1 MKSSMFDFTE
11 EDNLFLPMAER
22 MRPTSIEE
30 VYGQKHILSENKT
43 LRKMIDKDKITSMVF
58 FGPPG
63 VGKSTVASI
72 IAKKTKREYIKLN
85 AVLSNVSEIRE
96 AIKKA
101 EKNLSNEKKTILFID
116 EIHRFNK
123 SQQDALLPAVENG
136 TIILIGSTTQ
146 NPYFYLTNALLS
158 RIMLF
163 EFKNLEDEDIREA
176 VVNAI
181 KDKRGLGEEDID
193 VEDKAIDL
201 IVKFSHGD
209 VRKALTYLETSYLA
223 TQIDE
228 TKEKLTI
235 TEETVKDVTTKQALN
250 FDEDEHYNTISAF
263 IKSVRGSDPN
273 AAIYYLARMLEAG
286 EDPRYIA
293 RRLCILASEDIGLAD
308 PNALNIASSLLNIVE
323 FIGMPEGRIPLAEV
337 TIYLALC
344 PKSNS
349 AYNAIN
355 KALKDVRN
363 GELYSI
369 PNYLKDNNSASFD
382 RKSNEDYKYPHDY
395 PYHIIKQDYL
405 EKGIRK
411 NYYEAV
417 EIGEER
423 ELKKRY
429 EWIIKHIYD

>member
-1 MKSSMFDFTE
+1 MFDFIE
-11 EDNLFLPMAER
+11 NDNSFLPMAER
-22 MRPTSIEE
+22 MRPTSIDE

-72 IAKKTKREYIKLN
+72 IAKKTKSEYIKLN

-101 EKNLSNEKKTILFID
+101 EKNLANSKKTILFID

-163 EFKNLEDEDIREA
+163 EFRNLEDSDIKEA
-176 VVNAI
+176 ILKAI
-181 KDKRGLGEEDID
+181 EDKRGLGENDIA
-193 VEDKAIDL
+193 VENEAIDL
-201 IVKFSHGD
+201 IVKYSHGD
-209 VRKALTYLETSYLA
+209 VRKALTYLEA
-223 TQIDE
+223 AFFVTQIDE

-235 TEETVKDVTTKQALN
+235 TEEIVKDVTSKQILN

-263 IKSVRGSDPN
+263 IKSVRGSDTN
-273 AAIYYLARMLEAG
+273 AAIYYLARMLESG

-293 RRLCILASEDIGLAD
+293 RRLCILASEDIGLAE
-308 PNALNIASSLLNIVE
+308 PEAINIASSLINIIE

-337 TIYLALC
+337 TIYLSLC

-349 AYNAIN
+349 AYKAIDS
-355 KALKDVRN
+355 AIRDIRN

-369 PNYLKDNNSASFD
+369 PNYLKDNNSASFNK
-382 RKSNEDYKYPHDY
+382 KSEEEYKYPHDF
-395 PYHIIKQDYL
+395 PYHIVKQDYL
-405 EKGIRK
+405 EKGIK
-411 NYYEAV
+411 KKYYNPV
-417 EIGEER
+417 DIGEER
-423 ELKKRY
+423 ELKKVY
-429 EWIIKHIYD
+429 EWIMKHID

>member
-1 MKSSMFDFTE
+1 MFDFIE
-11 EDNLFLPMAER
+11 NDNSFLPMAER
-22 MRPTSIEE
+22 MRPTSIDE

-72 IAKKTKREYIKLN
+72 IAKKTKSEYIKLN

-101 EKNLSNEKKTILFID
+101 EKNLANSKKTILFID

-163 EFKNLEDEDIREA
+163 EFRNLEDSDIKEA
-176 VVNAI
+176 ILKATT
-181 KDKRGLGEEDID
+181 DKRGIGENDIA
-193 VEDKAIDL
+193 VENEAIDL
-201 IVKFSHGD
+201 IVKYSHGD
-209 VRKALTYLETSYLA
+209 VRKALTYLEA
-223 TQIDE
+223 AFFVTQIDE

-235 TEETVKDVTTKQALN
+235 TEEIVKDVTSKQILN

-263 IKSVRGSDPN
+263 IKSVRGSDTN
-273 AAIYYLARMLEAG
+273 AAIYYLARMLESG

-293 RRLCILASEDIGLAD
+293 RRLCILASEDIGLAE
-308 PNALNIASSLLNIVE
+308 PEAINIASSLINIIE

-337 TIYLALC
+337 TIYLSLC

-349 AYNAIN
+349 AYKAIDS
-355 KALKDVRN
+355 AIRDIRN

-382 RKSNEDYKYPHDY
+382 KKSEEEYKYPHDF
-395 PYHIIKQDYL
+395 PYHIVKQDYL
-405 EKGIRK
+405 EKGIKK
-411 NYYEAV
+411 NYYNPV
-417 EIGEER
+417 DIGEER
-423 ELKKRY
+423 ELKKVY
-429 EWIIKHIYD
+429 EWIMNHIN

>member
-1 MKSSMFDFTE
+1 MFDFIE
-11 EDNLFLPMAER
+11 NDNSFLPMAER
-22 MRPTSIEE
+22 MRPTSIDE

-72 IAKKTKREYIKLN
+72 IAKKTKSEYIKLN
-85 AVLSNVSEIRE
+85 AVLSNVSEIRD

-101 EKNLSNEKKTILFID
+101 EKNLANSKKTILFID

-163 EFKNLEDEDIREA
+163 EFRNLEDSDIKEA
-176 VVNAI
+176 ILKAI
-181 KDKRGLGEEDID
+181 TDKRGLGENDIA
-193 VEDKAIDL
+193 VENEAIDL
-201 IVKFSHGD
+201 IVKYSHGD
-209 VRKALTYLETSYLA
+209 VRKALTYLEA
-223 TQIDE
+223 AFFVTQIDE

-235 TEETVKDVTTKQALN
+235 TEEIVKDVTSKQILN

-263 IKSVRGSDPN
+263 IKSVRGSDTN
-273 AAIYYLARMLEAG
+273 AAIYYLARMLESG

-293 RRLCILASEDIGLAD
+293 RRLCILASEDIGLAE
-308 PNALNIASSLLNIVE
+308 PEAINIASSLINIIE

-337 TIYLALC
+337 TIYLSLC

-349 AYNAIN
+349 AYKAIDS
-355 KALKDVRN
+355 AIRDIRN

-369 PNYLKDNNSASFD
+369 PNYLKDNNSASFNK
-382 RKSNEDYKYPHDY
+382 KSEEEYKYPHDF
-395 PYHIIKQDYL
+395 PYHIVKQDYL
-405 EKGIRK
+405 EKGIKK
-411 NYYEAV
+411 NYYNPV
-417 EIGEER
+417 DIGEER
-423 ELKKRY
+423 ELKKVY
-429 EWIIKHIYD
+429 EWIMKHIE

>member
-1 MKSSMFDFTE
+1 MFDFTDS
-11 EDNLFLPMAER
+11 DNSFLPMAER

-30 VYGQKHILSENKT
+30 VFGQKHILSENKT

-72 IAKKTKREYIKLN
+72 IAKKTKSEYIKLN

-101 EKNLSNEKKTILFID
+101 EKNLTNSKKTILFID

-136 TIILIGSTTQ
+136 TVILIGSTTQ

-163 EFKNLEDEDIREA
+163 EFRNLEDSDIKEA
-176 VVNAI
+176 ILKAI
-181 KDKRGLGEEDID
+181 NDKRGLGENDIAIEDSA
-193 VEDKAIDL
+193 VDL
-201 IVKFSHGD
+201 IVKYSHGD
-209 VRKALTYLETSYLA
+209 VRKALTYLEA
-223 TQIDE
+223 AFFVTQIDE

-235 TEETVKDVTTKQALN
+235 TEEIVQDVVSKQTLN

-273 AAIYYLARMLEAG
+273 AAIYYLARMLESG

-293 RRLCILASEDIGLAD
+293 RRLCILASEDIGLAE
-308 PNALNIASSLLNIVE
+308 PKAMNIVSSLIGIVD
-323 FIGMPEGRIPLAEV
+323 FIGMPEGRIPLAEA

-349 AYNAIN
+349 AYKAIDL
-355 KALKDVRN
+355 AIRDIRN

-369 PNYLKDNNSASFD
+369 PNYLKDNHSASFD
-382 RKSNEDYKYPHDY
+382 KKSEEEYKYPHDF
-395 PYHIIKQDYL
+395 PYHIVKQNYL
-405 EKGIRK
+405 EKGIKK
-411 NYYEAV
+411 NYYQPV
-417 EIGEER
+417 DIGEER
-423 ELKKRY
+423 ELKKVY
-429 EWIIKHIYD
+429 EWIMKYIN

>member
-1 MKSSMFDFTE
+1 
-11 EDNLFLPMAER
+11 
-22 MRPTSIEE
+22 MRPTSIDE

-72 IAKKTKREYIKLN
+72 IAKKTKSEYIKLN

-101 EKNLSNEKKTILFID
+101 EKNLANSKKTILFID

-163 EFKNLEDEDIREA
+163 EFRNLEDSDIKEA
-176 VVNAI
+176 ILKATT
-181 KDKRGLGEEDID
+181 DKRGLGESDIA
-193 VEDKAIDL
+193 VENEAIDL
-201 IVKFSHGD
+201 IVKYSHGD
-209 VRKALTYLETSYLA
+209 VRKALTYLEA
-223 TQIDE
+223 AFFVTQIDE

-235 TEETVKDVTTKQALN
+235 TEEIVKDVTSKQILN

-263 IKSVRGSDPN
+263 IKSVRGSDTN
-273 AAIYYLARMLEAG
+273 AAIYYLARMLESG

-293 RRLCILASEDIGLAD
+293 RRLCILASEDIGLAE
-308 PNALNIASSLLNIVE
+308 PEAINIASSLINIIE

-337 TIYLALC
+337 TIYLSLC

-349 AYNAIN
+349 AYKAIDS
-355 KALKDVRN
+355 AIRDIRN

-382 RKSNEDYKYPHDY
+382 KKSEEEYKYPHDF
-395 PYHIIKQDYL
+395 PYHIVKQDYL
-405 EKGIRK
+405 EKGIKK
-411 NYYEAV
+411 NYYNPV
-417 EIGEER
+417 DIGEER
-423 ELKKRY
+423 ELKKVY
-429 EWIIKHIYD
+429 EWIMNHIN

>member
-1 MKSSMFDFTE
+1 MFDFIE
-11 EDNLFLPMAER
+11 NDNSFLPMAER
-22 MRPTSIEE
+22 MRPTSIDE

-72 IAKKTKREYIKLN
+72 IAKKTKSEYIKLN

-101 EKNLSNEKKTILFID
+101 EKNLANSKKTILFID

-136 TIILIGSTTQ
+136 TIVLIGSTTQ

-163 EFKNLEDEDIREA
+163 EFRNLEDSYIKEA
-176 VVNAI
+176 ILKAI
-181 KDKRGLGEEDID
+181 MDKRGLGESDIA
-193 VEDKAIDL
+193 VENEAIDL
-201 IVKFSHGD
+201 IVKYSHGD
-209 VRKALTYLETSYLA
+209 VRKALTYLEA
-223 TQIDE
+223 AFFVTQIDE

-235 TEETVKDVTTKQALN
+235 TEEIVKDVTSKQILN

-273 AAIYYLARMLEAG
+273 AAIYYLARMLESG
-286 EDPRYIA
+286 EDPRFIA
-293 RRLCILASEDIGLAD
+293 RRLCILASEDIGLAE
-308 PNALNIASSLLNIVE
+308 PEAINIASSLINIIE

-337 TIYLALC
+337 TIYLSLC

-349 AYNAIN
+349 AYKAIDS
-355 KALKDVRN
+355 AIRDIRN

-369 PNYLKDNNSASFD
+369 PNYLKDNNSASFNK
-382 RKSNEDYKYPHDY
+382 KSEEEYKYPHDF
-395 PYHIIKQDYL
+395 PYHIVKQDYL
-405 EKGIRK
+405 EKGIKK
-411 NYYEAV
+411 NYYNPV
-417 EIGEER
+417 DIGEER
-423 ELKKRY
+423 ELKKVY
-429 EWIIKHIYD
+429 EWIMNHIN

>member
-1 MKSSMFDFTE
+1 MFDFIE
-11 EDNLFLPMAER
+11 NDNSFLPMAER
-22 MRPTSIEE
+22 MRPTSIDE

-72 IAKKTKREYIKLN
+72 IAKKTKSEYIKLN

-101 EKNLSNEKKTILFID
+101 EKNLANSRKTILFID

-163 EFKNLEDEDIREA
+163 EFRNLEDSDIKEA
-176 VVNAI
+176 ILKATT
-181 KDKRGLGEEDID
+181 DKRGLGENDIA
-193 VEDKAIDL
+193 VENEAIDL
-201 IVKFSHGD
+201 IVKYSHGD
-209 VRKALTYLETSYLA
+209 VRKALTYLEA
-223 TQIDE
+223 AFFVTQIDE

-235 TEETVKDVTTKQALN
+235 TEEIVKDVTSKQILN

-263 IKSVRGSDPN
+263 IKSVRGSDTN
-273 AAIYYLARMLEAG
+273 AAIYYLARMLESG

-293 RRLCILASEDIGLAD
+293 RRLCILASEDIGLAE
-308 PNALNIASSLLNIVE
+308 PEAINIASSLINIIE

-337 TIYLALC
+337 TIYLSLC

-349 AYNAIN
+349 AYKAIDS
-355 KALKDVRN
+355 AIRDIRN

-382 RKSNEDYKYPHDY
+382 KKSEEEYKYPHDF
-395 PYHIIKQDYL
+395 PYHIVKQDYL
-405 EKGIRK
+405 EKGIKK
-411 NYYEAV
+411 NYYNPV
-417 EIGEER
+417 DIGEER
-423 ELKKRY
+423 ELKKVY
-429 EWIIKHIYD
+429 EWIMKHID

>member
-1 MKSSMFDFTE
+1 MFDFIE
-11 EDNLFLPMAER
+11 NDNSFLPMAER
-22 MRPTSIEE
+22 MRPTSIDE

-72 IAKKTKREYIKLN
+72 IAKKTKSEYIKLN

-101 EKNLSNEKKTILFID
+101 EKNLANSKKTILFID

-163 EFKNLEDEDIREA
+163 EFRNLEDSDIKEA
-176 VVNAI
+176 ILKAI
-181 KDKRGLGEEDID
+181 EDKRGLGENDIA
-193 VEDKAIDL
+193 VENEAIDL
-201 IVKFSHGD
+201 IVKYSHGD
-209 VRKALTYLETSYLA
+209 VRKALTYLEA
-223 TQIDE
+223 AFFVTQIDE

-235 TEETVKDVTTKQALN
+235 TEEIVKDVTSKQILN

-263 IKSVRGSDPN
+263 IKSVRGSDTN
-273 AAIYYLARMLEAG
+273 SAIYYLARMLESG

-293 RRLCILASEDIGLAD
+293 RRLCILASEDIGLAE
-308 PNALNIASSLLNIVE
+308 PEAINIASSLINIIE

-337 TIYLALC
+337 TIYLSLC

-349 AYNAIN
+349 AYKAIDS
-355 KALKDVRN
+355 AIRDIRN

-382 RKSNEDYKYPHDY
+382 KKSEEEYKYPHDF
-395 PYHIIKQDYL
+395 PYHIVKQDYL
-405 EKGIRK
+405 EKGIK
-411 NYYEAV
+411 KKYYNPV
-417 EIGEER
+417 DIGEER
-423 ELKKRY
+423 ELKKVY
-429 EWIIKHIYD
+429 EWIMKHID

>member
-1 MKSSMFDFTE
+1 MFDFTDS
-11 EDNLFLPMAER
+11 DNSFLPMAER

-30 VYGQKHILSENKT
+30 VFGQKHILSENKT

-63 VGKSTVASI
+63 VGKSTVSSI
-72 IAKKTKREYIKLN
+72 IAKKTKSEYIKLN

-101 EKNLSNEKKTILFID
+101 EKNLANSKKTILFID

-136 TIILIGSTTQ
+136 TIVLIGSTTQ

-163 EFKNLEDEDIREA
+163 EFRNLEDSDIKEA
-176 VVNAI
+176 ILKAI
-181 KDKRGLGEEDID
+181 TDKRGLGENDIA
-193 VEDKAIDL
+193 VENEAIDL
-201 IVKFSHGD
+201 IVKYSHGD
-209 VRKALTYLETSYLA
+209 VRKALTYLEA
-223 TQIDE
+223 AFFVTQIDE

-235 TEETVKDVTTKQALN
+235 TEEIVKDVTSKQILN

-263 IKSVRGSDPN
+263 IKSVRGSDTN
-273 AAIYYLARMLEAG
+273 AAIYYLARMLESG

-293 RRLCILASEDIGLAD
+293 RRLCILASEDIGLAE
-308 PNALNIASSLLNIVE
+308 PEAINIASSLINIIE

-337 TIYLALC
+337 TIYLSLC

-349 AYNAIN
+349 AYKAIDS
-355 KALKDVRN
+355 AIRDIRN

-382 RKSNEDYKYPHDY
+382 KKSEEEYKYPHDF
-395 PYHIIKQDYL
+395 PYHIVKQDYL
-405 EKGIRK
+405 EKGIKK
-411 NYYEAV
+411 NYYNPV
-417 EIGEER
+417 DIGEER
-423 ELKKRY
+423 ELKKVY
-429 EWIIKHIYD
+429 EWIIKHID

>member
-1 MKSSMFDFTE
+1 MFDFIE
-11 EDNLFLPMAER
+11 NDNSFLPMAER
-22 MRPTSIEE
+22 MRPTSIDE

-72 IAKKTKREYIKLN
+72 IAKKTKSEYIKLN
-85 AVLSNVSEIRE
+85 AVLSNVSEIRD

-101 EKNLSNEKKTILFID
+101 EKNLANSKKTILFID

-163 EFKNLEDEDIREA
+163 EFRNLEDSDIKEA
-176 VVNAI
+176 ILKAI
-181 KDKRGLGEEDID
+181 MDKRGLGESDIA
-193 VEDKAIDL
+193 VENEAIDL
-201 IVKFSHGD
+201 IVKYSHGD
-209 VRKALTYLETSYLA
+209 VRKALTYLEA
-223 TQIDE
+223 AFFVTQIDE

-235 TEETVKDVTTKQALN
+235 TEEIVKDVTSKQILN

-263 IKSVRGSDPN
+263 IKSVRGSDTN
-273 AAIYYLARMLEAG
+273 AAIYYLARMLESG

-293 RRLCILASEDIGLAD
+293 RRLCILASEDIGLAE
-308 PNALNIASSLLNIVE
+308 PEAINIASSLINIIE

-337 TIYLALC
+337 TIYLSLC

-349 AYNAIN
+349 AYKAIDS
-355 KALKDVRN
+355 AIRDIRN

-382 RKSNEDYKYPHDY
+382 KKSEEEYKYPHDF
-395 PYHIIKQDYL
+395 PYHIVKQDYL
-405 EKGIRK
+405 EKGIKK
-411 NYYEAV
+411 NYYNPV
-417 EIGEER
+417 DIGEER
-423 ELKKRY
+423 ELKKVY
-429 EWIIKHIYD
+429 EWIMKHIN

>member
-1 MKSSMFDFTE
+1 MFDFIE
-11 EDNLFLPMAER
+11 NDNSFLPMAER
-22 MRPTSIEE
+22 MRPTSIDE

-72 IAKKTKREYIKLN
+72 IAKKTKSEYIKLN

-101 EKNLSNEKKTILFID
+101 EKNLANSKKTILFID

-163 EFKNLEDEDIREA
+163 EFRNLEDSDIKEA
-176 VVNAI
+176 ILKAI
-181 KDKRGLGEEDID
+181 EDKRGLGENDIA
-193 VEDKAIDL
+193 VENEAIDL
-201 IVKFSHGD
+201 IVKYSHGD
-209 VRKALTYLETSYLA
+209 VRKALTYLEA
-223 TQIDE
+223 AFFVTQIDE

-235 TEETVKDVTTKQALN
+235 TEEVVKDVTSKQILN

-263 IKSVRGSDPN
+263 IKSVRGSDTN
-273 AAIYYLARMLEAG
+273 AAIYYLARMLESG

-293 RRLCILASEDIGLAD
+293 RRLCILASEDIGLAE
-308 PNALNIASSLLNIVE
+308 PEAINIASSLINIIE

-337 TIYLALC
+337 TIYLSLC

-349 AYNAIN
+349 AYKAIDS
-355 KALKDVRN
+355 AIRDIRN

-382 RKSNEDYKYPHDY
+382 KKSEEEYKYPHDF
-395 PYHIIKQDYL
+395 PYHIVKQDYL
-405 EKGIRK
+405 EKGIKK
-411 NYYEAV
+411 NYYNPV
-417 EIGEER
+417 DIGEER
-423 ELKKRY
+423 ELKKVY
-429 EWIIKHIYD
+429 EWIMKHID

>member
-1 MKSSMFDFTE
+1 MFDFIE
-11 EDNLFLPMAER
+11 NDNSFLPMAER
-22 MRPTSIEE
+22 MRPTSIDE

-72 IAKKTKREYIKLN
+72 IAKKTKSEYIKLN
-85 AVLSNVSEIRE
+85 AVLSNVSEIRD

-101 EKNLSNEKKTILFID
+101 EKNLANSKKTILFID

-136 TIILIGSTTQ
+136 TIVLIGSTTQ

-163 EFKNLEDEDIREA
+163 EFRNLEDSDIKEA
-176 VVNAI
+176 ILKATT
-181 KDKRGLGEEDID
+181 DKRGLGESDIA
-193 VEDKAIDL
+193 VENEAIDL
-201 IVKFSHGD
+201 IVKYSHGD
-209 VRKALTYLETSYLA
+209 VRKALTYLEA
-223 TQIDE
+223 AFFVTQIDE

-235 TEETVKDVTTKQALN
+235 TEEIIKDVTSKQILN

-263 IKSVRGSDPN
+263 IKSVRGSDTN
-273 AAIYYLARMLEAG
+273 AAIYYLARMLESG

-293 RRLCILASEDIGLAD
+293 RRLCILASEDIGLAE
-308 PNALNIASSLLNIVE
+308 PEAINIASSLINIIE
-323 FIGMPEGRIPLAEV
+323 FIGMPEGRVTLAEV
-337 TIYLALC
+337 TIYLSLC

-349 AYNAIN
+349 AYKAIDS
-355 KALKDVRN
+355 AIRDIRN

-382 RKSNEDYKYPHDY
+382 KKSEEEYKYPHDF
-395 PYHIIKQDYL
+395 PYHIVKQDYL
-405 EKGIRK
+405 EKGIKK
-411 NYYEAV
+411 NYYNPV
-417 EIGEER
+417 DIGEER
-423 ELKKRY
+423 ELKKVY
-429 EWIIKHIYD
+429 EWIMKHID

>member
-1 MKSSMFDFTE
+1 MFDFIE
-11 EDNLFLPMAER
+11 NDNSFLPMAER
-22 MRPTSIEE
+22 MRPTSIDE

-72 IAKKTKREYIKLN
+72 IAKKTKSEYIKLN

-101 EKNLSNEKKTILFID
+101 EKNLANSKKTILFID

-163 EFKNLEDEDIREA
+163 EFRNLEDRDIKEA
-176 VVNAI
+176 ILKAI
-181 KDKRGLGEEDID
+181 TDKRGLGENDIA
-193 VEDKAIDL
+193 VENEAIDL
-201 IVKFSHGD
+201 IVKYSHGD
-209 VRKALTYLETSYLA
+209 VRKALTYLEA
-223 TQIDE
+223 AFFVTQIDE

-235 TEETVKDVTTKQALN
+235 IEEVVKDVTSKQILN

-263 IKSVRGSDPN
+263 IKSVRGSDTN
-273 AAIYYLARMLEAG
+273 AAIYYLARMLESG

-293 RRLCILASEDIGLAD
+293 RRLCILASEDIGLAE
-308 PNALNIASSLLNIVE
+308 PEAINIASSLINIIE

-337 TIYLALC
+337 TIYLSLC

-349 AYNAIN
+349 AYKAIDS
-355 KALKDVRN
+355 AIRDIRN

-382 RKSNEDYKYPHDY
+382 KKSEEEYKYPHDF
-395 PYHIIKQDYL
+395 PYHIVKQNYL
-405 EKGIRK
+405 EKGIKK
-411 NYYEAV
+411 NYYNPV
-417 EIGEER
+417 DIGEER
-423 ELKKRY
+423 ELKKVY
-429 EWIIKHIYD
+429 EWIMNHIN

>member
-1 MKSSMFDFTE
+1 MFDFIE
-11 EDNLFLPMAER
+11 NDNSFLPMAER
-22 MRPTSIEE
+22 MRPTSIDE

-72 IAKKTKREYIKLN
+72 IAKKTKSEYIKLN

-101 EKNLSNEKKTILFID
+101 EKNLANSKKTILFID

-163 EFKNLEDEDIREA
+163 EFRNLEDSDIKEA
-176 VVNAI
+176 II
-181 KDKRGLGEEDID
+181 KAVSDKRGLGENDIAIEDLA
-193 VEDKAIDL
+193 VDL
-201 IVKFSHGD
+201 IVKYSHGD
-209 VRKALTYLETSYLA
+209 VRKALTYLEA
-223 TQIDE
+223 AFFVTQIDE

-235 TEETVKDVTTKQALN
+235 TEEIVKDITSKQILN

-263 IKSVRGSDPN
+263 IKSVRGSDTN
-273 AAIYYLARMLEAG
+273 AAIYYLARMLESG

-293 RRLCILASEDIGLAD
+293 RRLCILASEDIGLAE
-308 PNALNIASSLLNIVE
+308 PEAINIASSLINIIE
-323 FIGMPEGRIPLAEV
+323 LIGMPEGRIPLAEV
-337 TIYLALC
+337 TIYLSLC

-349 AYNAIN
+349 AYKAIDS
-355 KALKDVRN
+355 AIRDIRN

-382 RKSNEDYKYPHDY
+382 KKSEEEYKYPHDF
-395 PYHIIKQDYL
+395 PYHIVKQDYL
-405 EKGIRK
+405 EKGIKK
-411 NYYEAV
+411 NYYNPV
-417 EIGEER
+417 DIGEER
-423 ELKKRY
+423 ELKKVY
-429 EWIIKHIYD
+429 EWIMKHID

>member
-1 MKSSMFDFTE
+1 MFDFIE
-11 EDNLFLPMAER
+11 NDNSFLPMAER
-22 MRPTSIEE
+22 MRPTSIDE

-72 IAKKTKREYIKLN
+72 IAKKTKSEYIKLN
-85 AVLSNVSEIRE
+85 AVLSNVSEIRD

-101 EKNLSNEKKTILFID
+101 EKNLANSKKTILFID

-163 EFKNLEDEDIREA
+163 EFRNLEDSDIKEA
-176 VVNAI
+176 ILKAI
-181 KDKRGLGEEDID
+181 SDKRGLGENDIA
-193 VEDKAIDL
+193 VENEAIDL
-201 IVKFSHGD
+201 IVKYSHGD
-209 VRKALTYLETSYLA
+209 VRKALTYLEA
-223 TQIDE
+223 AFFVTQIDE

-235 TEETVKDVTTKQALN
+235 TEEIVKDVTSKQILN

-263 IKSVRGSDPN
+263 IKSVRGSDTN
-273 AAIYYLARMLEAG
+273 AAIYYLARMLESG

-293 RRLCILASEDIGLAD
+293 RRLCILASEDIGLAE
-308 PNALNIASSLLNIVE
+308 PEAINIASSLINIIE

-337 TIYLALC
+337 TIYLSLC

-349 AYNAIN
+349 AYKAIDS
-355 KALKDVRN
+355 AIRDIRN

-369 PNYLKDNNSASFD
+369 PNYLKDNNSTSFNK
-382 RKSNEDYKYPHDY
+382 KSEEEYKYPHDF
-395 PYHIIKQDYL
+395 PYHIVKQDYL
-405 EKGIRK
+405 EKGIKK
-411 NYYEAV
+411 NYYNPV
-417 EIGEER
+417 DIGEER
-423 ELKKRY
+423 ELKKVY
-429 EWIIKHIYD
+429 EWIMKHID

>member
-1 MKSSMFDFTE
+1 MLDFTDS
-11 EDNLFLPMAER
+11 DNSFLPIAER

-30 VYGQKHILSENKT
+30 VFGQKHILSENKT

-72 IAKKTKREYIKLN
+72 IAKKTKSEYIKLN

-101 EKNLSNEKKTILFID
+101 EKNLANSKKTILFID

-136 TIILIGSTTQ
+136 TVILIGSTTQ

-163 EFKNLEDEDIREA
+163 EFRNLEDSDIKEA
-176 VVNAI
+176 II
-181 KDKRGLGEEDID
+181 KAVSDKRGLGENDIAIEDLA
-193 VEDKAIDL
+193 VDL
-201 IVKFSHGD
+201 IVKYSHGD
-209 VRKALTYLETSYLA
+209 VRKALTYLEA
-223 TQIDE
+223 AFFVTQIDE

-235 TEETVKDVTTKQALN
+235 TEDIVKDVTSKQTLN

-293 RRLCILASEDIGLAD
+293 RRLCILASEDIGLAE
-308 PNALNIASSLLNIVE
+308 PKAMNIVSSLISIVD
-323 FIGMPEGRIPLAEV
+323 FIGMPEGRIPLAEA
-337 TIYLALC
+337 TIYLSLC

-349 AYNAIN
+349 VYKAIDS
-355 KALKDVRN
+355 AIIDIRN

-369 PNYLKDNNSASFD
+369 PNYLKDNHSASFD
-382 RKSNEDYKYPHDY
+382 KKSEEEYKYPHDY
-395 PYHIIKQDYL
+395 PYHIVKQNYL
-405 EKGIRK
+405 EKGIKK
-411 NYYEAV
+411 NYYKPV
-417 EIGEER
+417 DIGEER
-423 ELKKRY
+423 ELKKVY
-429 EWIIKHIYD
+429 EWITKHIN

>member
-1 MKSSMFDFTE
+1 MFDFIE
-11 EDNLFLPMAER
+11 NDNSFLPMAER
-22 MRPTSIEE
+22 MRPTSIDE

-72 IAKKTKREYIKLN
+72 IAKKTESEYIKLN

-101 EKNLSNEKKTILFID
+101 EKNLANSKKTILFID

-136 TIILIGSTTQ
+136 TIVLIGSTTQ

-163 EFKNLEDEDIREA
+163 EFRNLEDIDIKEA
-176 VVNAI
+176 ILKAI
-181 KDKRGLGEEDID
+181 MDKRGLGENDIA
-193 VEDKAIDL
+193 VENEAIDL
-201 IVKFSHGD
+201 IVKYSHGD
-209 VRKALTYLETSYLA
+209 VRKALTYLEA
-223 TQIDE
+223 AFFVTQIDE

-235 TEETVKDVTTKQALN
+235 TEEIVKDVTSKQILN

-263 IKSVRGSDPN
+263 IKSVRGSDTN
-273 AAIYYLARMLEAG
+273 AAIYYLARLLESG

-293 RRLCILASEDIGLAD
+293 RRLCILASEDIGLAE
-308 PNALNIASSLLNIVE
+308 PEAINIASSLINIIE

-337 TIYLALC
+337 TIYLSLC

-349 AYNAIN
+349 AYKAIDS
-355 KALKDVRN
+355 AIRDIRN

-382 RKSNEDYKYPHDY
+382 KKSEEEYKYPHDF
-395 PYHIIKQDYL
+395 PYHIVKQDYL
-405 EKGIRK
+405 EKGIKK
-411 NYYEAV
+411 NYYNPV
-417 EIGEER
+417 DIGEER
-423 ELKKRY
+423 ELKKVY
-429 EWIIKHIYD
+429 EWIMNHIN

>member
-1 MKSSMFDFTE
+1 MFDFT
-11 EDNLFLPMAER
+11 DNDNSFLPLAER

-72 IAKKTKREYIKLN
+72 IAKKTKSEYLKLN

-101 EKNLSNEKKTILFID
+101 EKNLMNLKKTILFID

-123 SQQDALLPAVENG
+123 GQQDALLPAVENG
-136 TIILIGSTTQ
+136 TVILIGSTTQ

-163 EFKNLEDEDIREA
+163 EFRNLEDSDIKEA
-176 VVNAI
+176 VFKAI
-181 KDKRGLGEEDID
+181 YDKKGLGDNDIAID
-193 VEDKAIDL
+193 DEAIDL
-201 IVKFSHGD
+201 IVKYSHGD
-209 VRKALTYLETSYLA
+209 VRKALTYLEAAFLV

-235 TEETVKDVTTKQALN
+235 TADTVKDVTSKQILN

-263 IKSVRGSDPN
+263 IKSVRGSDTN
-273 AAIYYLARMLEAG
+273 AAIYYLARMLESG

-293 RRLCILASEDIGLAD
+293 RRLCILAAEDIGLAE
-308 PNALNIASSLLNIVE
+308 PNAINMVSSLVNIVD

-337 TIYLALC
+337 TIYLSLC

-349 AYNAIN
+349 AYNAIDAAIRDI
-355 KALKDVRN
+355 KN

-369 PNYLKDNNSASFD
+369 PNYLKDNHSSSFD
-382 RKSNEDYKYPHDY
+382 KKSEEEYKYPHDY
-395 PYHIIKQDYL
+395 PYHIVKQDYL
-405 EKGIRK
+405 EKGIKK
-411 NYYEAV
+411 NYYKPV
-417 EIGEER
+417 DIGEER
-423 ELKKRY
+423 DLKKIY
-429 EWIIKHIYD
+429 EWIMKHIN

>member
-1 MKSSMFDFTE
+1 MFDFIE
-11 EDNLFLPMAER
+11 NDNSFLPMAER
-22 MRPTSIEE
+22 MRPTSIDE

-72 IAKKTKREYIKLN
+72 IAKKTKSEYIKLN

-101 EKNLSNEKKTILFID
+101 EKNLANSKKTILFID

-163 EFKNLEDEDIREA
+163 EFRNLEDIDIKEA
-176 VVNAI
+176 ILKAI
-181 KDKRGLGEEDID
+181 MDKRGLGESDIA
-193 VEDKAIDL
+193 VENEAIDL
-201 IVKFSHGD
+201 IVKYSHGD
-209 VRKALTYLETSYLA
+209 VRKALTYLEA
-223 TQIDE
+223 AFFVTQIDE

-235 TEETVKDVTTKQALN
+235 TEEIVKDVTSKQILN

-263 IKSVRGSDPN
+263 IKSVRGSDTN
-273 AAIYYLARMLEAG
+273 AAIYYLARMLESG

-293 RRLCILASEDIGLAD
+293 RRLCILASEDIGLAE
-308 PNALNIASSLLNIVE
+308 PEAINIASSLINIIE

-337 TIYLALC
+337 TIYLSLC

-349 AYNAIN
+349 AYKAIDS
-355 KALKDVRN
+355 AIRDIRN

-382 RKSNEDYKYPHDY
+382 KKSEEEYKYPHDF
-395 PYHIIKQDYL
+395 PYHIVKQDYL
-405 EKGIRK
+405 EKGIKK
-411 NYYEAV
+411 NYYNPV
-417 EIGEER
+417 DIGEER
-423 ELKKRY
+423 ELKKVY
-429 EWIIKHIYD
+429 EWIMKHID

>member
-1 MKSSMFDFTE
+1 MFDFTE
-11 EDNLFLPMAER
+11 EDNSFLPMAER

-181 KDKRGLGEEDID
+181 KDKRGL
-193 VEDKAIDL
+193 
-201 IVKFSHGD
+201 
-209 VRKALTYLETSYLA
+209 
-223 TQIDE
+223 
-228 TKEKLTI
+228 
-235 TEETVKDVTTKQALN
+235 
-250 FDEDEHYNTISAF
+250 
-263 IKSVRGSDPN
+263 
-273 AAIYYLARMLEAG
+273 
-286 EDPRYIA
+286 
-293 RRLCILASEDIGLAD
+293 
-308 PNALNIASSLLNIVE
+308 
-323 FIGMPEGRIPLAEV
+323 
-337 TIYLALC
+337 
-344 PKSNS
+344 
-349 AYNAIN
+349 
-355 KALKDVRN
+355 
-363 GELYSI
+363 
-369 PNYLKDNNSASFD
+369 
-382 RKSNEDYKYPHDY
+382 
-395 PYHIIKQDYL
+395 
-405 EKGIRK
+405 
-411 NYYEAV
+411 
-417 EIGEER
+417 
-423 ELKKRY
+423 
-429 EWIIKHIYD
+429 

>member
-1 MKSSMFDFTE
+1 MFDFT
-11 EDNLFLPMAER
+11 DNDNSFLPLAER

-43 LRKMIDKDKITSMVF
+43 LRKMIDRDKITSMVF

-72 IAKKTKREYIKLN
+72 IAKKTKSEYLKLN

-101 EKNLSNEKKTILFID
+101 EKNLMNLKKTILFID

-123 SQQDALLPAVENG
+123 GQQDALLPAVENG
-136 TIILIGSTTQ
+136 TVILIGSTTQ

-163 EFKNLEDEDIREA
+163 EFRNLEDSDIKEA
-176 VVNAI
+176 IFKAI
-181 KDKRGLGEEDID
+181 YDKKGLGENDI
-193 VEDKAIDL
+193 AIDEEAIDF
-201 IVKFSHGD
+201 IVKYSHGD
-209 VRKALTYLETSYLA
+209 VRKALTYLEAAFLV

-235 TEETVKDVTTKQALN
+235 TADTVKDVTSKQTLN
-250 FDEDEHYNTISAF
+250 FDEDEHYNAISAF
-263 IKSVRGSDPN
+263 IKSVRGSNPN
-273 AAIYYLARMLEAG
+273 AAIYYLARMLESG

-293 RRLCILASEDIGLAD
+293 RRLCILAAEDIGLAE
-308 PNALNIASSLLNIVE
+308 PNAINMVSSLVNIVD

-337 TIYLALC
+337 TIYLSLC

-349 AYNAIN
+349 AYNAIDAAIRDI
-355 KALKDVRN
+355 KN

-369 PNYLKDNNSASFD
+369 PNYLKDNHSSSFD
-382 RKSNEDYKYPHDY
+382 KKSEEEYKYPHDY
-395 PYHIIKQDYL
+395 PYHIVKQDYL
-405 EKGIRK
+405 EKGIKK
-411 NYYEAV
+411 NYYKPV
-417 EIGEER
+417 DIGEER
-423 ELKKRY
+423 DLKKIY
-429 EWIIKHIYD
+429 EWIMKHIN

>member
-1 MKSSMFDFTE
+1 MFDFIE
-11 EDNLFLPMAER
+11 NDNSFLPMAER
-22 MRPTSIEE
+22 MRPTSIDE

-72 IAKKTKREYIKLN
+72 IAKKTESEYIKLN

-101 EKNLSNEKKTILFID
+101 EKNLANSKKTILFID

-136 TIILIGSTTQ
+136 TIVLIGSTTQ

-163 EFKNLEDEDIREA
+163 EFRNLEDIDIKEA
-176 VVNAI
+176 ILKAI
-181 KDKRGLGEEDID
+181 MDKRGLGENDIA
-193 VEDKAIDL
+193 VENEAIDL
-201 IVKFSHGD
+201 IVKYSHGD
-209 VRKALTYLETSYLA
+209 LRKALTYLEA
-223 TQIDE
+223 AFFVTQIDE

-235 TEETVKDVTTKQALN
+235 TEEIVKDVTSKQILN

-263 IKSVRGSDPN
+263 IKSVRGSDTN
-273 AAIYYLARMLEAG
+273 AAIYYLARMLESG

-293 RRLCILASEDIGLAD
+293 RRLCILASEDIGLAE
-308 PNALNIASSLLNIVE
+308 PEAINIASSLINIIE

-337 TIYLALC
+337 TIYLSLC

-349 AYNAIN
+349 AYKAIDS
-355 KALKDVRN
+355 AIRDIRN

-382 RKSNEDYKYPHDY
+382 KKSEEEYKYPHDF
-395 PYHIIKQDYL
+395 PYHIVKQDYL
-405 EKGIRK
+405 EKGIKK
-411 NYYEAV
+411 NYYNPV
-417 EIGEER
+417 DIGEER
-423 ELKKRY
+423 ELKKVY
-429 EWIIKHIYD
+429 EWIMNHIN

>member
-1 MKSSMFDFTE
+1 MFDFIE
-11 EDNLFLPMAER
+11 NDNSFLPMAER
-22 MRPTSIEE
+22 MRPTSIDE

-72 IAKKTKREYIKLN
+72 IAKKTKSEYIKLN

-101 EKNLSNEKKTILFID
+101 EKNLANSKKTILFID

-163 EFKNLEDEDIREA
+163 EFRNLEDSDIKEA
-176 VVNAI
+176 ILKATT
-181 KDKRGLGEEDID
+181 DKRGLGESDIA
-193 VEDKAIDL
+193 VENEAIDL
-201 IVKFSHGD
+201 IVKYSHGD
-209 VRKALTYLETSYLA
+209 VRKALTYLEA
-223 TQIDE
+223 AFFVTQIDE

-235 TEETVKDVTTKQALN
+235 TEEVVKDVTSKQILN

-263 IKSVRGSDPN
+263 IKSVRGSDTN
-273 AAIYYLARMLEAG
+273 AAIYYLARMLESG

-293 RRLCILASEDIGLAD
+293 RRLCILASEDIGLAE
-308 PNALNIASSLLNIVE
+308 PEAINIASSLINIIE

-337 TIYLALC
+337 TIYLSLC

-349 AYNAIN
+349 AYKAIDS
-355 KALKDVRN
+355 AIRDIRN

-382 RKSNEDYKYPHDY
+382 KKSEEEYKYPHDF
-395 PYHIIKQDYL
+395 PYHIVKQDYL
-405 EKGIRK
+405 EKGIKK
-411 NYYEAV
+411 NYYNPV
-417 EIGEER
+417 DIGEER
-423 ELKKRY
+423 ELKKVY
-429 EWIIKHIYD
+429 EWIIKHID

>member
-1 MKSSMFDFTE
+1 MFDFIE
-11 EDNLFLPMAER
+11 NDNSFLPMAER
-22 MRPTSIEE
+22 MRPTSIDE

-72 IAKKTKREYIKLN
+72 IAKKTKSEYIKLN

-101 EKNLSNEKKTILFID
+101 EKNLANSKKTILFID

-136 TIILIGSTTQ
+136 TIVLIGSTTQ

-163 EFKNLEDEDIREA
+163 EFRNLEDSDIKEA
-176 VVNAI
+176 ILKAI
-181 KDKRGLGEEDID
+181 TDKRGLGESDIA
-193 VEDKAIDL
+193 VENEAIDL
-201 IVKFSHGD
+201 IVKYSHGD
-209 VRKALTYLETSYLA
+209 VRKALTYLEA
-223 TQIDE
+223 AFFVTQIDE

-235 TEETVKDVTTKQALN
+235 TEEIVKDVTSKQILN

-273 AAIYYLARMLEAG
+273 AAIYYLARMLESG

-293 RRLCILASEDIGLAD
+293 RRLCILASEDIGLAE
-308 PNALNIASSLLNIVE
+308 PEAINIASSLINIIE

-337 TIYLALC
+337 TIYLSLC

-349 AYNAIN
+349 AYKAIDS
-355 KALKDVRN
+355 AIRDIRN

-382 RKSNEDYKYPHDY
+382 KKSEEEYKYPHDF
-395 PYHIIKQDYL
+395 PYHIVKQDYL
-405 EKGIRK
+405 EKGIKK
-411 NYYEAV
+411 NYYNPV
-417 EIGEER
+417 DIGEER
-423 ELKKRY
+423 ELKKVY
-429 EWIIKHIYD
+429 EWIMKHID

>member
-1 MKSSMFDFTE
+1 MFDFTDS
-11 EDNLFLPMAER
+11 DNSFLPMAER

-30 VYGQKHILSENKT
+30 VFGQKHILSENKT

-72 IAKKTKREYIKLN
+72 IAKKTKSEYIKLN

-101 EKNLSNEKKTILFID
+101 EKNLTNSKKTILFID

-136 TIILIGSTTQ
+136 TVILIGSTTQ

-163 EFKNLEDEDIREA
+163 EFRNLEESDIKEA
-176 VVNAI
+176 ISKAST
-181 KDKRGLGEEDID
+181 DKRGLGESDIAIEDSA
-193 VEDKAIDL
+193 VDL
-201 IVKFSHGD
+201 IVKYSHGD
-209 VRKALTYLETSYLA
+209 VRKALTYLEA
-223 TQIDE
+223 AFFVTQIDE

-235 TEETVKDVTTKQALN
+235 TEDIVKDVVSKQTLN

-273 AAIYYLARMLEAG
+273 AAIYYLARMLESG

-293 RRLCILASEDIGLAD
+293 RRLCILASEDIGLAE
-308 PNALNIASSLLNIVE
+308 PKAMNIVSSLIGIVD
-323 FIGMPEGRIPLAEV
+323 FIGMPEARIPLSEA

-349 AYNAIN
+349 AYKAIDS
-355 KALKDVRN
+355 ALKDIRN

-369 PNYLKDNNSASFD
+369 PNYLKDNHSASFD
-382 RKSNEDYKYPHDY
+382 KKSEEEYKYPHDF
-395 PYHIIKQDYL
+395 PYHIVKQNYL
-405 EKGIRK
+405 EKGIKK
-411 NYYEAV
+411 NYYQPV
-417 EIGEER
+417 DIGEER
-423 ELKKRY
+423 ELKKVY
-429 EWIIKHIYD
+429 EWITKHIN

>member
-1 MKSSMFDFTE
+1 MFDFIE
-11 EDNLFLPMAER
+11 NDNSFLPMAER
-22 MRPTSIEE
+22 MRPTSIDE

-72 IAKKTKREYIKLN
+72 IAKKTKSEYIKLN

-101 EKNLSNEKKTILFID
+101 EKNLANSKKTILFID

-163 EFKNLEDEDIREA
+163 EFRNLEDSDIKEA
-176 VVNAI
+176 ILKATT
-181 KDKRGLGEEDID
+181 DKRGLGESDIAIEDSA
-193 VEDKAIDL
+193 VDL
-201 IVKFSHGD
+201 IVKYSYGD
-209 VRKALTYLETSYLA
+209 VRKALTYLEA
-223 TQIDE
+223 AFFVTQIDE

-235 TEETVKDVTTKQALN
+235 TEEIVKDVTSKQILN

-263 IKSVRGSDPN
+263 IKSVRGSDTN
-273 AAIYYLARMLEAG
+273 AAIYYLARMLESG

-293 RRLCILASEDIGLAD
+293 RRLCILASEDIGLAE
-308 PNALNIASSLLNIVE
+308 PEAINIASSLINIIE

-337 TIYLALC
+337 TIYLSLC

-349 AYNAIN
+349 AYKAIDS
-355 KALKDVRN
+355 AIRDIRN

-382 RKSNEDYKYPHDY
+382 KKSEEEYKYPHDF
-395 PYHIIKQDYL
+395 PYHIVKQNYL
-405 EKGIRK
+405 EKGIKK
-411 NYYEAV
+411 NYYNPV
-417 EIGEER
+417 DIGEER
-423 ELKKRY
+423 ELKKVY
-429 EWIIKHIYD
+429 EWIMKHID

>member
-1 MKSSMFDFTE
+1 MFDFIE
-11 EDNLFLPMAER
+11 NDNSFLPMAER
-22 MRPTSIEE
+22 MRPTSIDE

-72 IAKKTKREYIKLN
+72 IAKKTKSEYIKLN

-101 EKNLSNEKKTILFID
+101 EKNLANSKKTILFID

-163 EFKNLEDEDIREA
+163 EFRNLEDSDIKEA
-176 VVNAI
+176 ILKAI
-181 KDKRGLGEEDID
+181 EDKRGLGENDIA
-193 VEDKAIDL
+193 VENEAIDL
-201 IVKFSHGD
+201 IVKYSHGD
-209 VRKALTYLETSYLA
+209 VRKALTYLEA
-223 TQIDE
+223 AFFVTQIDE

-235 TEETVKDVTTKQALN
+235 TEEIVKDVTSKQILN

-263 IKSVRGSDPN
+263 IKSVRGSDTN
-273 AAIYYLARMLEAG
+273 AAIYYLARMLESG

-293 RRLCILASEDIGLAD
+293 RRLCILASEDIGLAE
-308 PNALNIASSLLNIVE
+308 PEAINIASSLINIIE

-337 TIYLALC
+337 TIYLSLC

-349 AYNAIN
+349 AYKAIDL
-355 KALKDVRN
+355 AIRDIRN

-369 PNYLKDNNSASFD
+369 PNYLKDNNSSSFD
-382 RKSNEDYKYPHDY
+382 KKSEEEYKYPHDF
-395 PYHIIKQDYL
+395 PYHIVKQDYL
-405 EKGIRK
+405 EKGIKK
-411 NYYEAV
+411 NYYNPV
-417 EIGEER
+417 DIGEER
-423 ELKKRY
+423 ELKKVY
-429 EWIIKHIYD
+429 EWIMKHID

>member
-1 MKSSMFDFTE
+1 MFDFIE
-11 EDNLFLPMAER
+11 NDNSFLPMAER
-22 MRPTSIEE
+22 MRPTSIDE

-72 IAKKTKREYIKLN
+72 IAKKTKSEYIKLN

-101 EKNLSNEKKTILFID
+101 EKNLANSKKTILFID

-136 TIILIGSTTQ
+136 TIVLIGSTTQ

-163 EFKNLEDEDIREA
+163 EFRNLEDSDIKEA
-176 VVNAI
+176 ILKAI
-181 KDKRGLGEEDID
+181 EDKRGIGENDIA
-193 VEDKAIDL
+193 VENEAIDL
-201 IVKFSHGD
+201 IVKYSHGD
-209 VRKALTYLETSYLA
+209 VRKALTYLEA
-223 TQIDE
+223 AFFVTQIDE

-235 TEETVKDVTTKQALN
+235 TEEIVKDVTSKQILN

-263 IKSVRGSDPN
+263 IKSVRGSDTN
-273 AAIYYLARMLEAG
+273 AAIYYLARMLESG

-293 RRLCILASEDIGLAD
+293 RRLCILASEDIGLAE
-308 PNALNIASSLLNIVE
+308 PEAINIASSLINIIE

-337 TIYLALC
+337 TIYLSLC

-349 AYNAIN
+349 AYKAIDS
-355 KALKDVRN
+355 AIRDIRN

-382 RKSNEDYKYPHDY
+382 KKSEEEYKYPHDF
-395 PYHIIKQDYL
+395 PYHIVKQDYL
-405 EKGIRK
+405 EKGIKK
-411 NYYEAV
+411 NYYNPV
-417 EIGEER
+417 DIGEER
-423 ELKKRY
+423 ELKKVY
-429 EWIIKHIYD
+429 EWIMKHID

>member
-1 MKSSMFDFTE
+1 MFDFIE
-11 EDNLFLPMAER
+11 NDNSFLPMAER
-22 MRPTSIEE
+22 MRPTSIDE

-72 IAKKTKREYIKLN
+72 IAKKTESEYIKLN

-101 EKNLSNEKKTILFID
+101 EKNLANSKKTILFID

-136 TIILIGSTTQ
+136 TIVLIGSTTQ

-163 EFKNLEDEDIREA
+163 EFRNLEDIDIKEA
-176 VVNAI
+176 ILKAI
-181 KDKRGLGEEDID
+181 MDKRGLGENDIA
-193 VEDKAIDL
+193 VENEAIDL
-201 IVKFSHGD
+201 IVKYSHGD
-209 VRKALTYLETSYLA
+209 VRKALTYLEA
-223 TQIDE
+223 AFFVTQIDE

-235 TEETVKDVTTKQALN
+235 TEEIVKDVTSKQILN

-263 IKSVRGSDPN
+263 IKSVRGSDTN
-273 AAIYYLARMLEAG
+273 AAIYYLARMLESG

-293 RRLCILASEDIGLAD
+293 RRLCILASEDIGLAE
-308 PNALNIASSLLNIVE
+308 PEAISIASSLINIIE

-337 TIYLALC
+337 TIYLSLC

-349 AYNAIN
+349 AYKAIDS
-355 KALKDVRN
+355 AIRDIRN

-382 RKSNEDYKYPHDY
+382 KKSEEEYKYPHDF
-395 PYHIIKQDYL
+395 PYHIVKQDYL
-405 EKGIRK
+405 EKGIKK
-411 NYYEAV
+411 NYYNPV
-417 EIGEER
+417 DIGEER
-423 ELKKRY
+423 ELKKVY
-429 EWIIKHIYD
+429 EWIMNHIN

>member
-1 MKSSMFDFTE
+1 MFDFIE
-11 EDNLFLPMAER
+11 NDNSFLPMAER
-22 MRPTSIEE
+22 MLPTSIDE

-72 IAKKTKREYIKLN
+72 IAKKTKSEYIKLN
-85 AVLSNVSEIRE
+85 AVLSNVSENRE

-101 EKNLSNEKKTILFID
+101 EKNLANSKKTILFID

-136 TIILIGSTTQ
+136 TIVLIGSTTQ

-163 EFKNLEDEDIREA
+163 EFRNLEDSDIKEA
-176 VVNAI
+176 ILKATT
-181 KDKRGLGEEDID
+181 DKRGLGENDIA
-193 VEDKAIDL
+193 VENEAIDL
-201 IVKFSHGD
+201 IVKYSHGD
-209 VRKALTYLETSYLA
+209 VRKALTYLEA
-223 TQIDE
+223 AFFVTQIDE

-235 TEETVKDVTTKQALN
+235 TEDIVKDVTSKQILN

-263 IKSVRGSDPN
+263 IKSVRGSDTN
-273 AAIYYLARMLEAG
+273 AAIYYLARMLESG

-293 RRLCILASEDIGLAD
+293 RRLCILASEDIGLAE
-308 PNALNIASSLLNIVE
+308 PEAINIASSLINIIE

-337 TIYLALC
+337 TIYLSLC

-349 AYNAIN
+349 AYKAIDS
-355 KALKDVRN
+355 AIRDIRN

-382 RKSNEDYKYPHDY
+382 KKSEEEYKYPHNF
-395 PYHIIKQDYL
+395 PYHIVKQDYL
-405 EKGIRK
+405 EKGIKK
-411 NYYEAV
+411 NYYNPV
-417 EIGEER
+417 DIGEER
-423 ELKKRY
+423 ELKKVY
-429 EWIIKHIYD
+429 EWIMKHID

>member
-1 MKSSMFDFTE
+1 MFDFIE
-11 EDNLFLPMAER
+11 NDNSFLPMAER
-22 MRPTSIEE
+22 MRPTSIDE

-72 IAKKTKREYIKLN
+72 IAKKTKSEYIKLN

-101 EKNLSNEKKTILFID
+101 EKNLANSKKTILFID

-163 EFKNLEDEDIREA
+163 EFRNLEDSDIKD
-176 VVNAI
+176 AI
-181 KDKRGLGEEDID
+181 LKATTDKRGLGESDIA
-193 VEDKAIDL
+193 VENEAIDL
-201 IVKFSHGD
+201 IVKYSHGD
-209 VRKALTYLETSYLA
+209 VRKALTYLEA
-223 TQIDE
+223 AFFVTQIDE

-235 TEETVKDVTTKQALN
+235 TEEIVKDVTSKQILN

-263 IKSVRGSDPN
+263 IKSVRGSDTN
-273 AAIYYLARMLEAG
+273 AAIYYLARMLESG

-293 RRLCILASEDIGLAD
+293 RRLCILASEDIGLAE
-308 PNALNIASSLLNIVE
+308 PEAINIASSLINIIE

-337 TIYLALC
+337 TIYLSLC

-349 AYNAIN
+349 AYKAIDS
-355 KALKDVRN
+355 AIRDIRN

-382 RKSNEDYKYPHDY
+382 KKSEEEYKYPHDF
-395 PYHIIKQDYL
+395 PYHIVKQDYL
-405 EKGIRK
+405 EKGIKK
-411 NYYEAV
+411 NYYNPV
-417 EIGEER
+417 DIGEER
-423 ELKKRY
+423 ELKKVY
-429 EWIIKHIYD
+429 EWIMKHID

>member
-1 MKSSMFDFTE
+1 MKDSMFDFIE
-11 EDNLFLPMAER
+11 NDNSFLPMAER
-22 MRPTSIEE
+22 MRPTSIDE

-72 IAKKTKREYIKLN
+72 IAKKTKSEYIKLN

-101 EKNLSNEKKTILFID
+101 EKNLANSKKTILFID

-163 EFKNLEDEDIREA
+163 EFRNLEDSDIKEA
-176 VVNAI
+176 ILKAI
-181 KDKRGLGEEDID
+181 EDKRGLGENDIA
-193 VEDKAIDL
+193 VENEAIDL
-201 IVKFSHGD
+201 IVKYSHGD
-209 VRKALTYLETSYLA
+209 VRKALTYLEA
-223 TQIDE
+223 AFFVTQIDE

-235 TEETVKDVTTKQALN
+235 TEEIVKDVTSKQILN

-263 IKSVRGSDPN
+263 IKSVRGSDTN
-273 AAIYYLARMLEAG
+273 AAIYYLARMLESG

-293 RRLCILASEDIGLAD
+293 RRLCILASEDIGLAE
-308 PNALNIASSLLNIVE
+308 PEAINIASSLINIIE

-337 TIYLALC
+337 TIYLSLC

-349 AYNAIN
+349 AYKAIDS
-355 KALKDVRN
+355 AIRDIRN

-382 RKSNEDYKYPHDY
+382 KKSEEEYKYPHDF
-395 PYHIIKQDYL
+395 PYHIVKQDYL
-405 EKGIRK
+405 EKGIKK
-411 NYYEAV
+411 NYYNPV
-417 EIGEER
+417 DIGEER
-423 ELKKRY
+423 ELKKVY
-429 EWIIKHIYD
+429 EWIMNHIN

>member
-1 MKSSMFDFTE
+1 MFDFIE
-11 EDNLFLPMAER
+11 NDNSFLPMAER
-22 MRPTSIEE
+22 MRPTSIDE

-72 IAKKTKREYIKLN
+72 IAKKTKSEYIKLN

-101 EKNLSNEKKTILFID
+101 EKNLANSKKTILFID

-136 TIILIGSTTQ
+136 TIVLIGSTTQ

-163 EFKNLEDEDIREA
+163 EFRNLEDSDIKD
-176 VVNAI
+176 AI
-181 KDKRGLGEEDID
+181 LKATTDKRGLGENDIA
-193 VEDKAIDL
+193 VENEAIDL
-201 IVKFSHGD
+201 IVKYSHGD
-209 VRKALTYLETSYLA
+209 VRKALTYLEA
-223 TQIDE
+223 AFFVTQIDE

-235 TEETVKDVTTKQALN
+235 TEEIVKDVTSKQILN

-263 IKSVRGSDPN
+263 IKSVRGSDTN
-273 AAIYYLARMLEAG
+273 AAIYYLARMLESG

-293 RRLCILASEDIGLAD
+293 RRLCILASEDIGLAE
-308 PNALNIASSLLNIVE
+308 PEAINIASSLINIIE

-337 TIYLALC
+337 TIYLSLC

-349 AYNAIN
+349 AYKAIDS
-355 KALKDVRN
+355 AIRDIRN

-382 RKSNEDYKYPHDY
+382 KKSEEEYKYPHDF
-395 PYHIIKQDYL
+395 PYHIVKQDYL
-405 EKGIRK
+405 EKGIKK
-411 NYYEAV
+411 NYYNPV
-417 EIGEER
+417 DIGEER
-423 ELKKRY
+423 ELKKVY
-429 EWIIKHIYD
+429 EWIMKHID

>member
-1 MKSSMFDFTE
+1 MFDFIE
-11 EDNLFLPMAER
+11 NDNSFLPMAER
-22 MRPTSIEE
+22 MRPTSIDE

-72 IAKKTKREYIKLN
+72 IAKKTKSEYIKLN

-101 EKNLSNEKKTILFID
+101 EKNLANSKKTILFID

-136 TIILIGSTTQ
+136 TIVLIGSTTQ

-163 EFKNLEDEDIREA
+163 EFRNLEDSDIKEA
-176 VVNAI
+176 ILKAI
-181 KDKRGLGEEDID
+181 EDKRGLGENDIA
-193 VEDKAIDL
+193 VENEAIDL
-201 IVKFSHGD
+201 IVKYSHGD
-209 VRKALTYLETSYLA
+209 VRKALTYLEA
-223 TQIDE
+223 AFFVTQIDE

-235 TEETVKDVTTKQALN
+235 TEEIVKDVTSKQILN

-293 RRLCILASEDIGLAD
+293 RRLCILASEDIGLAE
-308 PNALNIASSLLNIVE
+308 PEAINIASSLINIIE

-337 TIYLALC
+337 TIYLSLC

-349 AYNAIN
+349 AYKAIDS
-355 KALKDVRN
+355 AIRDIRN

-382 RKSNEDYKYPHDY
+382 KKSEEEYKYPHDF
-395 PYHIIKQDYL
+395 PYHIVKQNYL
-405 EKGIRK
+405 EKGIKK
-411 NYYEAV
+411 NYYNPV
-417 EIGEER
+417 DIGEER
-423 ELKKRY
+423 ELKKVY
-429 EWIIKHIYD
+429 EWIMKHID

>member
-1 MKSSMFDFTE
+1 MFDFIE
-11 EDNLFLPMAER
+11 NDNSFLPMAER
-22 MRPTSIEE
+22 MRPTSIDE

-72 IAKKTKREYIKLN
+72 IAKKTKSEYIKLN
-85 AVLSNVSEIRE
+85 AVLSNVSEIRG

-101 EKNLSNEKKTILFID
+101 EKNLANSKKTILFID

-136 TIILIGSTTQ
+136 TIVLIGSTTQ

-163 EFKNLEDEDIREA
+163 EFRNLEDSDIKEA
-176 VVNAI
+176 ILKAI
-181 KDKRGLGEEDID
+181 EDKRGLGENDIA
-193 VEDKAIDL
+193 VENEAIDL
-201 IVKFSHGD
+201 IVKYSHGD
-209 VRKALTYLETSYLA
+209 VRKALTYLEA
-223 TQIDE
+223 AFFVTQIDE

-235 TEETVKDVTTKQALN
+235 TEEIVKDVTSKQILN

-263 IKSVRGSDPN
+263 IKSVRGSDTN
-273 AAIYYLARMLEAG
+273 AAIYYLARMLESG

-293 RRLCILASEDIGLAD
+293 RRLCILASEDIGLAE
-308 PNALNIASSLLNIVE
+308 PEAINIASSLINIIE

-337 TIYLALC
+337 TIYLSLC

-349 AYNAIN
+349 AYKAIDS
-355 KALKDVRN
+355 AIRDIRN

-369 PNYLKDNNSASFD
+369 PNYLKDNNSASFNK
-382 RKSNEDYKYPHDY
+382 KSEEEYKYPHDF
-395 PYHIIKQDYL
+395 PYHIVKQDYL
-405 EKGIRK
+405 EKGIKK
-411 NYYEAV
+411 NYYNPV
-417 EIGEER
+417 DIGEER
-423 ELKKRY
+423 ELKKVY
-429 EWIIKHIYD
+429 EWIMKHID

>member
-1 MKSSMFDFTE
+1 MFDFIE
-11 EDNLFLPMAER
+11 NDNSFLPMAER
-22 MRPTSIEE
+22 MRPTSIDE

-72 IAKKTKREYIKLN
+72 IAKKTKSEYIKLN

-101 EKNLSNEKKTILFID
+101 EKNLANSKKTILFID

-163 EFKNLEDEDIREA
+163 EFRNLEDSDIKEA
-176 VVNAI
+176 ILKATT
-181 KDKRGLGEEDID
+181 DKRGLGESDIA
-193 VEDKAIDL
+193 VENEAIDL
-201 IVKFSHGD
+201 IVKYSHGD
-209 VRKALTYLETSYLA
+209 VRKALTYLEA
-223 TQIDE
+223 AFFVTQIDE

-235 TEETVKDVTTKQALN
+235 TEEIVKDVTSKQILN

-263 IKSVRGSDPN
+263 IKSVRGSDTN
-273 AAIYYLARMLEAG
+273 AAIYYLARMLESG
-286 EDPRYIA
+286 EDPRFIA
-293 RRLCILASEDIGLAD
+293 RRLCILASEDIGLAE
-308 PNALNIASSLLNIVE
+308 PEAINIASSLINIIE

-337 TIYLALC
+337 TIYLSLC

-349 AYNAIN
+349 AYKAIDS
-355 KALKDVRN
+355 AIRDIRN

-382 RKSNEDYKYPHDY
+382 KKSEEEYKYPHDF
-395 PYHIIKQDYL
+395 PYHIVKQDYL
-405 EKGIRK
+405 EKGIKK
-411 NYYEAV
+411 NYYNPV
-417 EIGEER
+417 DIGEER
-423 ELKKRY
+423 ELKKVY
-429 EWIIKHIYD
+429 EWIINHIN

>member
-1 MKSSMFDFTE
+1 MKDSMFDFIE
-11 EDNLFLPMAER
+11 NDNSFLPMAER
-22 MRPTSIEE
+22 MRPTSIDE

-72 IAKKTKREYIKLN
+72 IAKKTKSEYIKLN

-101 EKNLSNEKKTILFID
+101 EKNLANSKKTILFID

-136 TIILIGSTTQ
+136 TIVLIGSTTQ

-163 EFKNLEDEDIREA
+163 EFRNLEDSDIKETILK
-176 VVNAI
+176 AI
-181 KDKRGLGEEDID
+181 TDKRGLGENDIA
-193 VEDKAIDL
+193 VENEAIDL
-201 IVKFSHGD
+201 IVKYSHGD
-209 VRKALTYLETSYLA
+209 VRKALTYLEA
-223 TQIDE
+223 AFFVTQIDE

-235 TEETVKDVTTKQALN
+235 TEEIVKDVTSKQILN

-263 IKSVRGSDPN
+263 IKSVRGSDTN
-273 AAIYYLARMLEAG
+273 AAIYYLARMLESG

-293 RRLCILASEDIGLAD
+293 RRLCILASEDIGLAE
-308 PNALNIASSLLNIVE
+308 PEAINIASSLINIIE

-337 TIYLALC
+337 TIYLSLC

-349 AYNAIN
+349 AYKAIDS
-355 KALKDVRN
+355 AIRDIRN

-382 RKSNEDYKYPHDY
+382 KKSEEEYKYPHDF
-395 PYHIIKQDYL
+395 PYHIVKQDYL
-405 EKGIRK
+405 EKGIKK
-411 NYYEAV
+411 NYYNPV
-417 EIGEER
+417 DIGEER
-423 ELKKRY
+423 ELKKVY
-429 EWIIKHIYD
+429 EWIMNHIN

>member
-1 MKSSMFDFTE
+1 MFDFIE
-11 EDNLFLPMAER
+11 NDNSFLPMAER
-22 MRPTSIEE
+22 MRPTSIDE

-72 IAKKTKREYIKLN
+72 IAKKTKSEYIKLN
-85 AVLSNVSEIRE
+85 AVLSNVSEIRD

-101 EKNLSNEKKTILFID
+101 EKNLANSKKTILFID

-163 EFKNLEDEDIREA
+163 EFRNLEDSDIKEA
-176 VVNAI
+176 ILKATT
-181 KDKRGLGEEDID
+181 DKRGLGENDIA
-193 VEDKAIDL
+193 VENEAIDL
-201 IVKFSHGD
+201 IVKYSHGD
-209 VRKALTYLETSYLA
+209 VRKALTYLEASFFV
-223 TQIDE
+223 TQIDK

-235 TEETVKDVTTKQALN
+235 TEEIVKDVTSKQILN

-263 IKSVRGSDPN
+263 IKSVRGSDTN
-273 AAIYYLARMLEAG
+273 AAIYYLARMLESG

-293 RRLCILASEDIGLAD
+293 RRLCILASEDIGLAE
-308 PNALNIASSLLNIVE
+308 PEAINITSSLINIIE

-337 TIYLALC
+337 TIYLSLC

-349 AYNAIN
+349 AYKAIDL
-355 KALKDVRN
+355 AIRDIRN

-382 RKSNEDYKYPHDY
+382 KKSEEEYKYPHDF
-395 PYHIIKQDYL
+395 PYHIVKQDYL
-405 EKGIRK
+405 EKGIK
-411 NYYEAV
+411 KKYYNPV
-417 EIGEER
+417 DIGEER
-423 ELKKRY
+423 ELKKVY
-429 EWIIKHIYD
+429 EWIMNHID